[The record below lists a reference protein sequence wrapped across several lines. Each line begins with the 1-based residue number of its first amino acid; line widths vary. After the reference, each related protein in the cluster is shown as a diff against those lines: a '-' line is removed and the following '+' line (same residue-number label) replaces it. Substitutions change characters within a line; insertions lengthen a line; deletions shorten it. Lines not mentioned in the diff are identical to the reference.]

1 MIISK
6 LDDLHPADIA
16 EIIRS
21 ISDNNAITIIR
32 LLDEE
37 VRSDVVAE
45 LDQEEREKLLEELP
59 ASEIAESVVNKMDS
73 DDAADLLSE
82 LPPEKQSSVI
92 NALEDT
98 EQAQDLLDLLAY
110 DEDSAGG
117 LMAKELIKV
126 KENWS
131 VKECEVELRKQ
142 AEYID
147 DVHTV
152 YVVNDE
158 DKLVGIISLK
168 ALILNSLILG

>member
-1 MIISK
+1 
-6 LDDLHPADIA
+6 
-16 EIIRS
+16 
-21 ISDNNAITIIR
+21 
-32 LLDEE
+32 
-37 VRSDVVAE
+37 
-45 LDQEEREKLLEELP
+45 
-59 ASEIAESVVNKMDS
+59 MDS

-82 LPPEKQSSVI
+82 LPPEKQSRVI

-98 EQAQDLLDLLAY
+98 GQAQDLLDLLAY

-142 AEYID
+142 AEEVD

-152 YVVNDE
+152 YVVNEE
-158 DKLVGIISLK
+158 DKLEGIISLK
-168 ALILNSLILG
+168 ALILNSPETQVKDISKTDIISIKASANSTEVSRIMDKYDLVVLPVVDENNYLAVSYTHLTLPTKA